1 MGSLGFGVLFGIPFM
16 TFLPIVDRELRV
28 AARRRTTYL
37 TRIVAAALVI
47 LIFGGL
53 QLTQA
58 FRLGTFFTTGQ
69 TQFFVLKW
77 LGFLFACSA
86 GVFLT
91 SDALSEEKREGTLGL
106 LFLTDLR
113 GYDVVLGKFISHSIQ
128 AFYGLL
134 AAFPVLAVSL
144 LAGGVSGGEFWRMM
158 LVFCNTLFF
167 SLSVGLL
174 VSSISRDAMKAI
186 NGTLLFCLLL
196 VAGLPLA
203 DWAVAGWDP
212 TQFAPQLSLASPGY
226 LFVTAGPVAT
236 KAYWLQ
242 LGFQHFLGWVF
253 LAASSVCT
261 PRAWQDK
268 TASANASGSSLWRF
282 WRYGTPRGRAAFRQR
297 LLARDPILW
306 LALRDRWLPRL
317 VWSVAWLTL
326 GLICWG
332 ILQSEGLK
340 VPLTIVYYSQALL
353 ALALHLWMAS
363 QASRFFVDAVR
374 TGAMELVLVAPVNP
388 PQIVHSQ
395 WKALWR
401 TFLFP
406 ALLLVGMKTAGGLVV
421 ILEMQ
426 KGMAGASAGAGFN
439 FVDSQIATIAAST
452 VNFVADLL
460 AVAWFGMWMG
470 LTTKKTTM
478 AVVKTFTFVIVLPW
492 LALMFL
498 QGFLM
503 AIFAF
508 TLGGGGVFGA
518 RFWLLV
524 PAIITIVNLGKDIFF
539 VCWSRRRLLF
549 RFRDTVA
556 RDGPV
561 VSRLPPPLPSPPK
574 PPLIASPTKP

>member
-1 MGSLGFGVLFGIPFM
+1 M

-37 TRIVAAALVI
+37 ARIVAAALVI

-53 QLTQA
+53 QVTQS
-58 FRLGTFFTTGQ
+58 FRGGMFFTAGQ

-77 LGFLFACSA
+77 LAFLFACAA

-113 GYDVVLGKFISHSIQ
+113 GYDVVLGKFISQSVQ

-134 AAFPVLAVSL
+134 AAFPVLALTL

-174 VSSISRDAMKAI
+174 ISSISRDAMKAV
-186 NGTLLFCLLL
+186 NGTLLLCLLF

-203 DWAVAGWDP
+203 DWAVAGWNP
-212 TQFAPQLSLASPGY
+212 MKFAPRLSLASPGY
-226 LFVTAGPVAT
+226 LFVTAGPMAT

-242 LGFQHFLGWVF
+242 LGLQHFLGWTF

-268 TASANASGSSLWRF
+268 AEGANASGSPLGRS
-282 WRYGTPRGRAAFRQR
+282 WRYGTPRVRAALRFK
-297 LLARDPILW
+297 LLAQDPILW
-306 LALRDRWLPRL
+306 LAMRDRWLPRL
-317 VWSVAWLTL
+317 VWAITWLTL
-326 GLICWG
+326 GLLGWG
-332 ILQSEGLK
+332 VLQSGDFK
-340 VPLTIVYYSQALL
+340 VPLTVGYYSQSLL
-353 ALALHLWMAS
+353 ALALYIWIAS
-363 QASRFFVDAVR
+363 QAGRFFVDAVR
-374 TGAMELVLVAPVNP
+374 TGAMELVLVAPVSP

-395 WKALWR
+395 WTALR
-401 TFLFP
+401 RIFLFP
-406 ALLLVGMKTAGGLVV
+406 ALLVFGMKTVGGLVM

-426 KGMAGASAGAGFN
+426 KTMAGSSAGPGFN
-439 FVDSQIATIAAST
+439 FIHTQIATITASA

-470 LTTKKTTM
+470 LTTYKTTM
-478 AVVKTFTFVIVLPW
+478 AVLKTFAFVIVLPW

-498 QGFLM
+498 QAFLM
-503 AIFAF
+503 GVLAF
-508 TLGGGGVFGA
+508 TLGPRGIFGGWFG
-518 RFWLLV
+518 LLP
-524 PAIITIVNLGKDIFF
+524 PAVTVLANLAKGIFF
-539 VCWSRRRLLF
+539 IHWSRRKLLT
-549 RFRDTVA
+549 RFRDIVS
-556 RDGPV
+556 RDGPLFAP
-561 VSRLPPPLPSPPK
+561 RPPPLPSAPK
-574 PPLIASPTKP
+574 PTLIASATKP